1 MGVNMSIYDL
11 EKLRLNLFV
20 ASDVDEKNFEHYLK
34 YNKITKEEYA
44 SLLSDYR
51 QFLKRYKVL
60 NDEISFEEPISIY
73 ALFVYMVN
81 NGFLSKDKSI
91 EFKVFYKKYLDMINL
106 YGANIFNGKGVCR
119 HKASMLTD
127 ILRESGIESYHYS
140 NWCSVPALY
149 ALVQKYYRDVYNY
162 QGKLDY
168 VMNKWLVYYLKV
180 NYIYAPHLITYA
192 SYDGKNY
199 FLDPTQERILKSFG
213 LGIAD
218 ENGIMLP
225 GLKGNGRYDLLESRK
240 RMCDLINQNN
250 EPLSNEEVQD
260 ILNESNDKIL
270 MYKDMFEDFYNENKA
285 FYEDMSLRIT
295 KGK

>member
-1 MGVNMSIYDL
+1 MSIYDL

-20 ASDVDEKNFEHYLK
+20 ASDVDETNFNRMLK
-34 YNKITKEEYA
+34 SNKITKEEYA
-44 SLLSDYR
+44 SLLSDYKA
-51 QFLKRYKVL
+51 FLKRYKVL
-60 NDEISFEEPISIY
+60 NDELSFEEPISIY
-73 ALFVYMVN
+73 ALFVYMYK

-119 HKASMLTD
+119 HIGSMLTD
-127 ILRESGIESYHYS
+127 ILRESGIESYNYS
-140 NWCSVPALY
+140 NLCSVPLLY
-149 ALVQKYYRDVYNY
+149 ALVQKYYKDVYNY

-168 VMNKWLVYYLKV
+168 IMNNYLVRFLKV
-180 NYIYAPHLITYA
+180 NYIYAPHLISYA

-199 FLDPTQERILKSFG
+199 FLDPTNKRILDSFR
-213 LGIAD
+213 LGIID
-218 ENGIMLP
+218 NDGIMFP
-225 GLKGNGRYDLLESRK
+225 NFKKNRYYDLLESRK

-270 MYKDMFEDFYNENKA
+270 MHKDMFEDFYNENKT
-285 FYEDMSLRIT
+285 FYEDMSLRLT

>member
-1 MGVNMSIYDL
+1 MSIYDL

-20 ASDVDEKNFEHYLK
+20 ASDVDVKNFEYFLK
-34 YNKITKEEYA
+34 CNKITKEEYA

-60 NDEISFEEPISIY
+60 NDELSFEEPISIY

-127 ILRESGIESYHYS
+127 ILRESGIESYNYS
-140 NWCSVPALY
+140 NLCSVPALY

-168 VMNKWLVYYLKV
+168 VMNNNLVRFLKV
-180 NYIYAPHLITYA
+180 NYFYAPHLISYA

-199 FLDPTQERILKSFG
+199 FLDPTNKRILDSFR
-213 LGIAD
+213 LGIFD
-218 ENGIMLP
+218 NDGVMFP
-225 GLKGNGRYDLLESRK
+225 NFKKNRYYDLLEDRK
-240 RMCDLINQNN
+240 RMCDLINKNN
-250 EPLSNEEVQD
+250 NSLSNEEVQD
-260 ILNESNDKIL
+260 ILKESNAKIL
-270 MYKDMFEDFYNENKA
+270 LHKDMYEDFYNENKA

-295 KGK
+295 KHK